1 MEVFN
6 ITKKQARQFLLLK
19 HGLLGEYKF
28 EEKKGIQEF
37 VEQVGCIQFDPI
49 DACGKNADLVLLS
62 RIKNYKK
69 TMLYEL
75 LYQERVLIDYF
86 DKNLSIFSMSDWP
99 YFLRRHHE
107 YDYMTRYDKGIKPA
121 CDEIKNEIRLRG
133 PLCSNDFSRD
143 KHIIGTW
150 GSKSS
155 LARAVLEH
163 LYFTG
168 ELAIHHKKGTIKYY
182 DCIENCIPSKLLNKK
197 DPNKELLD
205 FQSWLVLRRIKSVGL
220 LWNKA
225 SDAYLCISELKTP
238 VRTAIFND
246 LIKHNKIVEVNV
258 EGCKEKLY
266 CAKEDISLIHQIIA
280 SSPLKKR
287 CEFIA
292 PLDNLLW
299 DRKLIKELFNF
310 EYTWEIYTPEEK
322 RKFGYYV
329 LPILYGDEFIGRIE
343 AIYTKKTKELV
354 VKNIWYEP
362 SVKITKTHQT
372 LITKQ
377 LKKLERMNQ
386 EEIN

>member
-1 MEVFN
+1 MEVIN
-6 ITKKQARQFLLLK
+6 LTKKQVRQFLLLK
-19 HGLLGEYKF
+19 HGLLGSYKF
-28 EEKKGIQEF
+28 EGKQGIQDF
-37 VEQVGCIQFDPI
+37 VEQVGCVQFDPI

-62 RIKNYKK
+62 RIKNYRKS
-69 TMLYEL
+69 MLYEL
-75 LYQERVLIDYF
+75 LYKNRTLVDYF
-86 DKNLSIFSMSDWP
+86 DKNLSIFSIKDWP
-99 YFLRRHHE
+99 YFLRRHQE

-121 CDEIKNEIRLRG
+121 CEDIKNEIRHRG
-133 PLCSNDFSRD
+133 PLCSSDFSRD
-143 KHIIGTW
+143 QHIIGTW

-182 DCIENCIPSKLLNKK
+182 DCIENCIPLKYLNKQ

-205 FQSWLVLRRIKSVGL
+205 FQTWLVLRRIKSVGL

-225 SDAYLCISELKTP
+225 SDAYLCISSLKAP
-238 VRTAIFND
+238 VRTVIFNN
-246 LIKHNKIVEVNV
+246 LIKRNKIFEVHV

-266 CAKEDISLIHQIIA
+266 CAKDDISIMQDVLRN
-280 SSPLKKR
+280 PNLKKR

-292 PLDNLLW
+292 PLDNLIW

-310 EYTWEIYTPEEK
+310 EYTWEIYTPEK
-322 RKFGYYV
+322 QRKFGYYV
-329 LPILYGDEFIGRIE
+329 LPILYGDELIGRIE
-343 AIYTKKTKELV
+343 AVYTKKTKQLV

-362 SVKITKTHQT
+362 NVKVTQT
-372 LITKQ
+372 LENLITKQ
-377 LKKLERMNQ
+377 LKKLEQMNQ